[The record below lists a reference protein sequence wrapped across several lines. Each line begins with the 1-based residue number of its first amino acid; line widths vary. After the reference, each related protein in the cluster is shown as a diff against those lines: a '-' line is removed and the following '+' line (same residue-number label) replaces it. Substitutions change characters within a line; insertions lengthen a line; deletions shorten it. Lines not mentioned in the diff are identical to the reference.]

1 MKFNI
6 NTQVSVTLT
15 AHGAEIIEDE
25 IAKLP
30 NHLRPDIR
38 YKAGSVYTVEMW
50 VLMETFG
57 PRLCIGTPPFEK
69 CEIDMPG
76 DPRVTAALNILAQA
90 ENCDGPQELLDVA
103 VDARK
108 ALQS

>member
-30 NHLRPDIR
+30 NHARPDNR
-38 YKAGSVYTVEMW
+38 YKAGSVYTAEMW
-50 VLMETFG
+50 VLMQTFG
-57 PRLCIGTPPFEK
+57 PRLCVGTHPFVN

-76 DPRVTAALNILAQA
+76 DTRITDALNILAQA

>member
-6 NTQVSVTLT
+6 NTHVSVTLT

-30 NHLRPDIR
+30 NHLRPNNR
-38 YKAGSVYTVEMW
+38 YKAGSVYTAEMW
-50 VLMETFG
+50 VLMQTFG
-57 PRLCIGTPPFEK
+57 PRLCIGTQPFVN

-90 ENCDGPQELLDVA
+90 ETCDGPQELLDVA

>member
-1 MKFNI
+1 MKFNT

-15 AHGAEIIEDE
+15 AHGAEIVEDE

-30 NHLRPDIR
+30 NHARPNIR
-38 YKAGSVYTVEMW
+38 YKAGSVYTAEMW
-50 VLMETFG
+50 ELMETFG
-57 PRLCIGTPPFEK
+57 PRLCIGTQPFEK
-69 CEIDMPG
+69 CEIDIPG
-76 DPRVTAALNILAQA
+76 DPRVAEALNILAQA
-90 ENCDGPQELLDVA
+90 ENCDGPQELLGLA